1 MTSRANEIMNI
12 MSIKK
17 GKKAGYSDFTPAVQ
31 LALNQA
37 RKTCAES
44 SAATAERMGGDDETL
59 EGLTS
64 MCVRNMAM
72 VNPVLNSS
80 YYVRKEILQWD
91 CPL

>member
-1 MTSRANEIMNI
+1 MTSRASEIMNI
-12 MSIKK
+12 MNIKK

-31 LALNQA
+31 IALNAA
-37 RKTCAES
+37 RKECAES
-44 SAATAERMGGDDETL
+44 AASTAERMGGDDEAL

-64 MCVRNMAM
+64 MCLRNVAM

-91 CPL
+91 CPV

>member
-1 MTSRANEIMNI
+1 MTSRAAEIMNI
-12 MSIKK
+12 MNIKK
-17 GKKAGYSDFTPAVQ
+17 GKKAGYPDMTPAVQ
-31 LALNQA
+31 LALKKA
-37 RKTCAES
+37 RTECSES
-44 SAATAERMGGDDETL
+44 AAATAERMGGDEETL

-64 MCVRNMAM
+64 MCLRNVAM